1 MADISKIQINSE
13 TYSVK
18 DAKARTDF
26 RDLVSNQEDEDIE
39 YAEYI
44 IDCGDARSSVSSG
57 YIEH

>member
-1 MADISKIQINSE
+1 MADISKIQINGG

-18 DAKARTDF
+18 DAKARADF

-39 YAEYI
+39 YTEYI
-44 IDCGDARSSVSSG
+44 IDCGDARSYVSSG

>member
-1 MADISKIQINSE
+1 MADISQIHINSK

-26 RDLVSNQEDEDIE
+26 RDLVSNQEDIE
-39 YAEYI
+39 YAEYV
-44 IDCGDARSSVSSG
+44 IDCGDARSYVSSG